1 MKNQTK
7 PAFVHVL
14 LIFSALFHSY
24 STSVS
29 AQEVEDENEFSYSEE
44 SGKGPSQ
51 WGNIKKEWSDCKTG
65 KIQSPIDIPSRK
77 AKVIKNPGRIEMLYK
92 PTEFIV
98 KNRGHDI
105 SLKIHWLKSAGSI
118 KINGTEYFLQQAH
131 WHSPSEHAIDGRR
144 YALEV
149 HLVHQAKDPKVK
161 HNLAVVGLLY
171 KHGKPDAFLSKL
183 LGNISATNDQIHE
196 KPLGFVDPTHIDIR
210 MGGKAYYRYIG
221 SLTVPP
227 CTEGVIWSVQ
237 KQVKQVSKEQ
247 VHAIRVLVHDKAEEN
262 ARPVQPLNQREVEL
276 YSPI

>member
-7 PAFVHVL
+7 PAFIHVL

-29 AQEVEDENEFSYSEE
+29 AQEVEDEQEFSYSEE
-44 SGKGPSQ
+44 SGKGPNQ

-65 KIQSPIDIPSRK
+65 KNQSPIDIPSRK
-77 AKVIKNPGRIEMLYK
+77 TK
-92 PTEFIV
+92 
-98 KNRGHDI
+98 
-105 SLKIHWLKSAGSI
+105 
-118 KINGTEYFLQQAH
+118 AH

-171 KHGKPDAFLSKL
+171 KYGKPDAFLSKL
-183 LGNISATNDQIHE
+183 LGKISATNDEIHE
-196 KPLGFVDPTHIDIR
+196 KPLGFVDPTHIDTR

-247 VHAIRVLVHDKAEEN
+247 VHAIRVLVHDVSKDA
-262 ARPVQPLNQREVEL
+262 
-276 YSPI
+276 Y

>member
-1 MKNQTK
+1 MKNRTI
-7 PAFVHVL
+7 PAFIHVL
-14 LIFSALFHSY
+14 LIFSALFHSH

-29 AQEVEDENEFSYSEE
+29 AQEVEDEKEFSYSEE

-65 KIQSPIDIPSRK
+65 KIQSPIDILSRK
-77 AKVIKNPGRIEMLYK
+77 AKLQ
-92 PTEFIV
+92 
-98 KNRGHDI
+98 
-105 SLKIHWLKSAGSI
+105 IHWLKSAGSI

-171 KHGKPDAFLSKL
+171 KYGKPDAFLSKVKQVSKEQVHAIRVLVHDL
-183 LGNISATNDQIHE
+183 LGNISATNGQIHE

-237 KQVKQVSKEQ
+237 KQV
-247 VHAIRVLVHDKAEEN
+247 
-262 ARPVQPLNQREVEL
+262 
-276 YSPI
+276 

>member
-1 MKNQTK
+1 MKNRTI
-7 PAFVHVL
+7 PAFIHVL
-14 LIFSALFHSY
+14 LIFSALFHSH

-29 AQEVEDENEFSYSEE
+29 AQEVEDEKEFSYSEE

-65 KIQSPIDIPSRK
+65 KIQSPIDILSRK
-77 AKVIKNPGRIEMLYK
+77 AKVIKNPGRLEMLYK
-92 PTEFIV
+92 PTELI
-98 KNRGHDI
+98 
-105 SLKIHWLKSAGSI
+105 LQIHWLKSAGSI

-171 KHGKPDAFLSKL
+171 KYGKPDAFLSKL
-183 LGNISATNDQIHE
+183 LGNISATNGQIHE

-276 YSPI
+276 YSLI

>member
-1 MKNQTK
+1 MKNRTI
-7 PAFVHVL
+7 PAFIHVL
-14 LIFSALFHSY
+14 LIFSALFHSH

-29 AQEVEDENEFSYSEE
+29 AQEVEDEKEFSYSEE

-51 WGNIKKEWSDCKTG
+51 WGNIKKEWSNCKTG
-65 KIQSPIDIPSRK
+65 KIQSPIDILSRK
-77 AKVIKNPGRIEMLYK
+77 AKVIKNPGRLEMLYK
-92 PTEFIV
+92 PTELIV

-105 SLKIHWLKSAGSI
+105 SIHWLKSAGSI

-171 KHGKPDAFLSKL
+171 KYGKPDAFLSKL
-183 LGNISATNDQIHE
+183 ISNITDMIDVVQQRSMGVT
-196 KPLGFVDPTHIDIR
+196 DPNLIEIDDVE
-210 MGGKAYYRYIG
+210 YYRYIG

-227 CTEGVIWSVQ
+227 CTENVIWIIN
-237 KQVKQVSKEQ
+237 KKIATVSKEQ
-247 VHAIRVLVHDKAEEN
+247 IHAIREAVHDYAEQN
-262 ARPVQPLNQREVEL
+262 ARPVQANNEREMEL
-276 YSPI
+276 HGPN